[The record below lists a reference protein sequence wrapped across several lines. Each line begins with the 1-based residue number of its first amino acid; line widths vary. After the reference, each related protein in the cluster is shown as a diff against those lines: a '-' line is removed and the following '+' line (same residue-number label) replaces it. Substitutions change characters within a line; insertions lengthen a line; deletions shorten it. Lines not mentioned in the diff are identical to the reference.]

1 MNKKIC
7 SRCNIEYPASTEYF
21 YRDKNGLYGL
31 RSICKMCQKNIEKKT
46 KRKLR
51 NQNLN
56 IIKIIRKRFK
66 NIKEYI
72 V

>member
-31 RSICKMCQKNIEKKT
+31 RSICKMCQK
-46 KRKLR
+46 
-51 NQNLN
+51 
-56 IIKIIRKRFK
+56 KI
-66 NIKEYI
+66 
-72 V
+72 